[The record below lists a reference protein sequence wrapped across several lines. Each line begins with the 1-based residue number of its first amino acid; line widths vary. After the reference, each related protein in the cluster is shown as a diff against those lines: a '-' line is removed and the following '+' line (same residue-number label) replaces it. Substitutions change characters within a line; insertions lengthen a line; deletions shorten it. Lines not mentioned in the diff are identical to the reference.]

1 MLKGFKDF
9 ILRGNVIELSIAVVV
24 GTAFTALVS
33 AFTANIV
40 NPILAAAGGVETHG
54 LGFYVWPG
62 NDKTFVNIGA
72 VVTAFLTFL
81 ITAAVVYFIFVAPMN
96 RINRMVKNRLK
107 ARRARGETDPGRH
120 RAAGRD
126 PRPAGHVW
134 PVRNPTAAAPAPG
147 STRTGTRSAGP
158 GPSRSQPPSELRTAA
173 LWRAGGPEYFDVDA
187 PPRGPGCRGGTPCRT
202 LAGTTSWWTNWTG
215 ILPIRP
221 ARGWTG

>member
-33 AFTANIV
+33 AFTANVV

-62 NDKTFVNIGA
+62 NDKTFINIGA

-107 ARRARGETDPGRH
+107 AAEPEEKPGRH
-120 RAAGRD
+120 RSAGRD
-126 PRPAGHVW
+126 PRPAGQSGRPGLRRHPCPRRGTPGRGVPGW
-134 PVRNPTAAAPAPG
+134 EGTLVRAGRNRNPNSRLTLPAVPSG
-147 STRTGTRSAGP
+147 GRPDRSA
-158 GPSRSQPPSELRTAA
+158 LM
-173 LWRAGGPEYFDVDA
+173 
-187 PPRGPGCRGGTPCRT
+187 
-202 LAGTTSWWTNWTG
+202 
-215 ILPIRP
+215 
-221 ARGWTG
+221 